1 MSDAII
7 VALIGG
13 ICTAIPSLI
22 ATIVI
27 NNKSTAVTQYKIDDL
42 TKKVEKHNNV
52 VERMAVAE
60 NSIKSAHH
68 RIDDLVDK

>member
-22 ATIVI
+22 ATVVI
-27 NNKSTAVTQYKIDDL
+27 NNKSIAVMQYKIEDL
-42 TKKVEKHNNV
+42 TKKVENHNNV

-60 NSIKSAHH
+60 NSIKSAHR

>member
-22 ATIVI
+22 ATVVI
-27 NNKSTAVTQYKIDDL
+27 NNKSIAVMQYKIEDL

-60 NSIKSAHH
+60 NSIKSAHR